1 MVGILLFCWPL
12 ITASNTA
19 SQSIKEELLKNLT
32 YRNIGPTRQGG
43 RFVDFAVPKQKPYTF
58 YAATASGG
66 LWKTVNNGIT
76 FEPIFDHEKVF
87 SIGDVTVAPSNPDIV
102 WVGTGE
108 ANNSRSSYWGD
119 GVYKSTD
126 AGKTWKNM
134 GLKESHHIG
143 RIVIHPKDPDI
154 IYVATLGHLYSE
166 NPERGLYKTT
176 NGGKKCLKV
185 MDVVAQSKKH
195 RCC

>member
-1 MVGILLFCWPL
+1 
-12 ITASNTA
+12 
-19 SQSIKEELLKNLT
+19 
-32 YRNIGPTRQGG
+32 
-43 RFVDFAVPKQKPYTF
+43 
-58 YAATASGG
+58 
-66 LWKTVNNGIT
+66 
-76 FEPIFDHEKVF
+76 
-87 SIGDVTVAPSNPDIV
+87 
-102 WVGTGE
+102 
-108 ANNSRSSYWGD
+108 
-119 GVYKSTD
+119 
-126 AGKTWKNM
+126 M

>member
-66 LWKTVNNGIT
+66 LWKTVNYYLKNNVKGEVEATIYKGDKFINVVKGKGNAGIN
-76 FEPIFDHEKVF
+76 KV
-87 SIGDVTVAPSNPDIV
+87 V
-102 WVGTGE
+102 WDMTQ
-108 ANNSRSSYWGD
+108 R
-119 GVYKSTD
+119 
-126 AGKTWKNM
+126 
-134 GLKESHHIG
+134 
-143 RIVIHPKDPDI
+143 R
-154 IYVATLGHLYSE
+154 
-166 NPERGLYKTT
+166 ERTEE
-176 NGGKKCLKV
+176 GKKEARERMERFRAFGFRRPIDINYAHDPVPLGEYKIVLKV
-185 MDVVAQSKKH
+185 GDREFRKNASVLQDHWYDKYKEKLEQDFDLHFSLL
-195 RCC
+195 